1 MTARET
7 FWKAKDKIVPL
18 QVQMFDPK
26 TEKQVEIAVEADDG
40 IRDGVTSASLAK
52 VKPSFK
58 EDGSTHTSKPK
69 IRPQRVLCLSP
80 LGMPCRY
87 QMVQQLSY

>member
-26 TEKQVEIAVEADDG
+26 TEKQVEIVVEADDG

-58 EDGSTHTSKPK
+58 EDSSTHAS
-69 IRPQRVLCLSP
+69 
-80 LGMPCRY
+80 MPCRY